1 MYSLST
7 FLKKR
12 LFLSIDFSSAL
23 LAVFLLAVV
32 IAPLGCQKAKHVRVL
47 KLAHSLDVQSPVH
60 RSMVYMAKRL
70 TEISHGKMR
79 IDIYPDGQLG
89 AERELIELLQIG
101 SLAMTKVSTSPLE
114 GFVPEMKIYSLPYLF
129 KDEKGLWKV
138 LNGRIGKEL
147 LLAGQPY
154 YLRGLC
160 YYDAGSRSFY
170 TKKRPILKPSDL
182 RGLKIRVQKSATS
195 FDMIRAMGGSPTPI
209 SWGELYTALQ
219 QGVVDGAENNP
230 PSFYFSKHYEV
241 CHYYS
246 LDEHTMVPDV
256 VLISTHIWNKLTP
269 QEQKWLQQAADESVI
284 YQRNLWKKVSDDCL
298 AKVQAAGVKVFHPD
312 KKPFQEAVQGIYKKY
327 EGTHLGELIKEI
339 RRIQE
344 TSDP

>member
-1 MYSLST
+1 MLK
-7 FLKKR
+7 FKKR
-12 LFLSIDFSSAL
+12 IFNLLFLL
-23 LAVFLLAVV
+23 VV
-32 IAPLGCQKAKHVRVL
+32 LGFLGCRQASHVRVL

-70 TEISHGKMR
+70 QEISGGKMR

-89 AERELIELLQIG
+89 AERELLELLQIG
-101 SLAMTKVSTSPLE
+101 SLAMTKVSTSPME

-129 KDEKGLWKV
+129 KDEAGLWKV
-138 LNGRIGKEL
+138 LNGKIGKNL
-147 LLAGQPY
+147 LLAGQKY

-170 TKKRPILKPSDL
+170 TKSKPILKPSDL
-182 RGLKIRVQKSATS
+182 KGMKIRVQKSATS
-195 FDMIRAMGGSPTPI
+195 FEMIRAMGGSPTPI

-241 CHYYS
+241 CKYYS

-256 VLISTHIWNKLTP
+256 VLISTHIWNKLS
-269 QEQKWLQQAADESVI
+269 QRERKWLQQAADESVV
-284 YQRNLWKKVSDDCL
+284 YQRKLWNQVSDECL
-298 AKVQAAGVKVFHPD
+298 KKVQAAGVKVYHPD
-312 KKPFQEAVQGIYKKY
+312 KRPFQEAVQGIYKKY
-327 EGTHLGELIKEI
+327 EHTHLGELIRKI
-339 RRIQE
+339 RKIE
-344 TSDP
+344 EGE

>member
-1 MYSLST
+1 MLRYQKGIL
-7 FLKKR
+7 
-12 LFLSIDFSSAL
+12 D
-23 LAVFLLAVV
+23 FLL
-32 IAPLGCQKAKHVRVL
+32 IAFILIFVGCQQTGHIRVL

-60 RSMVYMAKRL
+60 RSMMYMAKRL
-70 TEISHGKMR
+70 REISGGKMR

-89 AERELIELLQIG
+89 AERELLELLQIG
-101 SLAMTKVSTSPLE
+101 SLAMTKVSTSPME

-129 KDEKGLWKV
+129 KDETGLWKV
-138 LNGRIGKEL
+138 LNGKIGKDL
-147 LLAGQPY
+147 LLAGQKY

-170 TKKRPILKPSDL
+170 TKNKPILKPFDL
-182 RGLKIRVQKSATS
+182 RGMKIRVQKSATS

-241 CHYYS
+241 CKYYS

-256 VLISTHIWNKLTP
+256 VLISTHIWQKLTP
-269 QEQKWLQQAADESVI
+269 QEKKWLRQAADESVI
-284 YQRNLWKKVSDDCL
+284 FQRKLWKQVSDDCL
-298 AKVQAAGVKVFHPD
+298 KKVQEAGVKVFHPD
-312 KKPFQEAVQGIYKKY
+312 KRPFQEAVQSIYKKY
-327 EGTHLGELIKEI
+327 EHTRLGELIREI
-339 RRIQE
+339 RQIQE
-344 TSDP
+344 SK

>member
-1 MYSLST
+1 MQSPGKR
-7 FLKKR
+7 FLGILLI
-12 LFLSIDFSSAL
+12 LFAL
-23 LAVFLLAVV
+23 TS
-32 IAPLGCQKAKHVRVL
+32 LGCQKTSHVRVL

-70 TEISHGKMR
+70 QAISGGKMR

-129 KDEKGLWKV
+129 KNEAGLWKV
-138 LNGRIGKEL
+138 LNGKIGKEL
-147 LLAGQPY
+147 LLAGQKY

-170 TKKRPILKPSDL
+170 TKSKPILKPSDL
-182 RGLKIRVQKSATS
+182 KGLKIRVQKSATS

-241 CHYYS
+241 CPYYS

-256 VLISTHIWNKLTP
+256 VLISTHIWQKLTP
-269 QEQKWLQQAADESVI
+269 QEQRWLQQAADESVI
-284 YQRNLWKKVSDDCL
+284 YQRKLWKQVSDDCL
-298 AKVQAAGVKVFHPD
+298 KKVQEAGVKVYYPD
-312 KKPFQEAVQGIYKKY
+312 KRPFQQAVQSIYKKY
-327 EGTHLGELIKEI
+327 EHTRLGGLIQEI
-339 RRIQE
+339 RQIQE
-344 TSDP
+344 GE